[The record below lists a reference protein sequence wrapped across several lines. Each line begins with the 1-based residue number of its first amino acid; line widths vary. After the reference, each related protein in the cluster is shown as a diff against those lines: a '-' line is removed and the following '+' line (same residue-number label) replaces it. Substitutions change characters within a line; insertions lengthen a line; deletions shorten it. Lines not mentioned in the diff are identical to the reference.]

1 MSTGT
6 APSDL
11 VTWRE
16 AVREAE
22 RQGELL
28 AAFDAAE
35 RGLVEHPGDRW
46 LQHRAVLA
54 LARAGSTEEAQ
65 RRFHEYGLGDVET
78 EDARAL
84 EARLE
89 KDVGLAATGGRR
101 CAYARRAADLYNT
114 VFEST
119 GGYYSGINAATMYLV
134 AGDEQ
139 KSRALAAQVLTV
151 ARPATDDPYYA
162 AATEAEAQL
171 LLGDVDAAR
180 DTLARA
186 APLAHGDHAAIATTR
201 RQIRLV
207 CTTLGVGE
215 NLIEALPVPEVVH
228 YCGHRITPGS
238 ESRFRAADE
247 AAVTERIRAAIAARS
262 IGHGYGSLASG
273 ADFLW
278 AEAILERGAELH
290 VVFPFEQEEFV
301 ELSVAPAG
309 PVWVDRFQRCL
320 ERAASVRYA
329 TEDAYL
335 GDDVLFSYASELA
348 MGLAILH
355 ARHLDGQALQ
365 LALWDGRPAEGEA
378 GTAVDVETWR
388 SRGLPNVIVPLEGP
402 FDERRRPSE
411 ARTSRRVVRALLF
424 ADVRGFSKLRDQQLP
439 SFFEHVLGAFAG
451 VLKMHRQTICYCNTW
466 GDALYVVVT
475 DSEATA
481 SLALDLRAAI
491 SSIDPDA
498 AGLPPLAL
506 RIGAHLG
513 PVYPITDPVLGTSS
527 FTGSHVS
534 RTARIEP
541 VTPEGSIY
549 VTEPFA
555 AALLLTTRDAFAC
568 DYVGHMPAAKDYGN
582 LRMYRL
588 RPTTF
593 DGTALRASE

>member
-1 MSTGT
+1 MSTW
-6 APSDL
+6 ASSDGL
-11 VTWRE
+11 EWRE
-16 AVREAE
+16 AVRDAE
-22 RQGELL
+22 RKGELL

-65 RRFHEYGLGDVET
+65 RRFREYGLGDVAT

-89 KDVGLAATGGRR
+89 KDVGLAATGER
-101 CAYARRAADLYNT
+101 RRAFAARAAALYNA

-134 AGDEQ
+134 AGQEH
-139 KSRALAAQVLTV
+139 KSHALATQVLAL
-151 ARPATDDPYYA
+151 ARSATDDPYYA
-162 AATEAEAQL
+162 TATEAEAEL
-171 LLGDVDAAR
+171 LLGEVDAAR
-180 DTLARA
+180 DALMRA
-186 APLAHGDHAAIATTR
+186 ARLAAGDHAAIATTR

-207 CTTLGVGE
+207 CGALSVAE
-215 NLIEALPVPEVVH
+215 SLIEALPVPEVAH
-228 YCGHRITPGS
+228 YCGHRITPGL
-238 ESRFRAADE
+238 EGRFRAADE
-247 AAVTERIRAAIAARS
+247 AAVTERIRAAVAARS

-273 ADFLW
+273 ADILW
-278 AEAILERGAELH
+278 AEALLERGAEVH
-290 VVFPFEQEEFV
+290 VVLPFALEGFV
-301 ELSVAPAG
+301 ELSVIPAG
-309 PVWVDRFQRCL
+309 PGWVDRFHRCL
-320 ERAASVRYA
+320 EQAASVRYA
-329 TEDAYL
+329 TEDSYL
-335 GDDVLFSYASELA
+335 GDDVLFVYASELA

-355 ARHLDGQALQ
+355 ARHLDGEVLQ
-365 LALWDGRPAEGEA
+365 LALWDGRPAQAEA

-388 SRGLPNVIVPLEGP
+388 SRGLPNVTILIEGSLE
-402 FDERRRPSE
+402 EKRAPSE
-411 ARTSRRVVRALLF
+411 TKTSHRVIRALLF
-424 ADVRGFSKLRDQQLP
+424 ADVKGFSKLRDEQLP
-439 SFFEHVLGAFAG
+439 SFFQHVLGGFAG
-451 VLKMHRQTICYCNTW
+451 VLRTHRQAICYCNTW
-466 GDALYVVVT
+466 GDALYIVVT
-475 DSEATA
+475 DSAA
-481 SLALDLRAAI
+481 AALLALDLQTAL
-491 SSIDPDA
+491 SGVDPDV
-498 AGLPPLAL
+498 AGLPRLAL

-549 VTEPFA
+549 VTERFA

-588 RPTTF
+588 RPT
-593 DGTALRASE
+593 DGTRPEV

>member
-1 MSTGT
+1 MSTSET
-6 APSDL
+6 HSDVL
-11 VTWRE
+11 KWHDV
-16 AVREAE
+16 VRNAE

-65 RRFHEYGLGDVET
+65 RRFREYGLGDVET

-89 KDVGLAATGGRR
+89 KDVGLAATGERR
-101 CAYARRAADLYNT
+101 CGYAARSADLYNA

-119 GGYYSGINAATMYLV
+119 GGYYSGINAATMYLI
-134 AGDEQ
+134 AGDDQ
-139 KSRALAAQVLTV
+139 KSRALAAQVLAL
-151 ARPATDDPYYA
+151 AREAEDDPYYA

-171 LLGDVDAAR
+171 LLGEVDAAR
-180 DTLARA
+180 GALVRA
-186 APLAHGDHAAIATTR
+186 APLAHADHAAIATTR

-207 CTTLGVGE
+207 CTALGVGE

-238 ESRFRAADE
+238 ASRFRAVDE
-247 AAVTERIRAAIAARS
+247 AAVAGRIRAAIAARS

-273 ADFLW
+273 ADILW
-278 AEAILERGAELH
+278 AEAILERNADLH
-290 VVFPFEQEEFV
+290 VVFPFGQEEFV

-309 PVWVDRFQRCL
+309 PVWVDRFHRCL

-355 ARHLDGQALQ
+355 ARHLDGEVLQ
-365 LALWDGRPAEGEA
+365 LALWDGRQARGEA
-378 GTAVDVETWR
+378 GTAVDIDTWR
-388 SRGLPNVIVPLEGP
+388 SRGLASVIVPIDGSLDEG
-402 FDERRRPSE
+402 RVPSE
-411 ARTSRRVVRALLF
+411 RSTSRRVVRALLF
-424 ADVRGFSKLRDQQLP
+424 ADVKGFSTLRDEQLP
-439 SFFEHVLGAFAG
+439 SFFEHVLGAFAR
-451 VLKMHRQTICYCNTW
+451 VLKMHRRNICYCNTW

-481 SLALDLRAAI
+481 SLALDLRAAM
-491 SSIDPDA
+491 SSFDPET

-541 VTPEGSIY
+541 VTPAGSIY
-549 VTEPFA
+549 VTERFA
-555 AALLLTTRDAFAC
+555 AALLLTTGDTFAC

-588 RPTTF
+588 RPTGETN
-593 DGTALRASE
+593 A